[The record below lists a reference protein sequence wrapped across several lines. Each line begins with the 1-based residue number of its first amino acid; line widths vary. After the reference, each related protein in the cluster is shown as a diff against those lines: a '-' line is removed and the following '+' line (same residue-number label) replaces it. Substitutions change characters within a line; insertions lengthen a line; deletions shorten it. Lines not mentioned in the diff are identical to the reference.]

1 MRAKVEFLL
10 ENPFVFLNPYHSFDG
25 ILSYVNVMNAKNNGG
40 EFSEKH
46 CKDLIDDLPVRKLHT
61 DDNYVYLASSAFFE
75 DPIMIQLVFSKCF
88 SLRRHRE
95 HFPVEQIL
103 RKWNMF
109 DAVRGVTASE
119 MVSLKGI
126 HSEKII
132 YFVDVIDDRKDE
144 FENLL
149 QEIHYIGKKAS
160 HGFGRVKSFDVS
172 YRKNYPI
179 KRYYP
184 VGLKEVAY
192 DSDSP
197 VLFLRVNPPYWLTER
212 RLLCQQGSM

>member
-1 MRAKVEFLL
+1 MRAKVEFQL
-10 ENPFVFLNPYHSFDG
+10 ENPFVFLNQYHSFDG
-25 ILSYVNVMNAKNNGG
+25 VLSYVRVMNAKKNGG
-40 EFSEKH
+40 ELSEEY
-46 CKDLIDDLPVRKLHT
+46 CRGLIDDLPVRKLHT
-61 DDNYVYLASSAFFE
+61 DDNYVYLASSAFFD
-75 DPIMIQLVFSKCF
+75 DPLTIQFGFSKCF

-95 HFPVEQIL
+95 HFPIEQIL

-126 HSEKII
+126 HSERVI
-132 YFVDVIDDRKDE
+132 YFVDVIDERKDE

-149 QEIHYIGKKAS
+149 DEIHYIGKKAS
-160 HGFGRVKSFDVS
+160 HGFGKVRGFTVS
-172 YRKNYPI
+172 YRNYPI

-184 VGLKEVAY
+184 VGLKEVTY

-212 RLLCQQGSM
+212 RLLCQLGSI